1 MTKKKPSYFWASY
14 ADLMTSLFFIMLTLF
29 VLTILVMH
37 NNAKVVKEELDFI
50 KQMYAAHEK
59 IDSTYFA
66 YNAEHKKH
74 VMKIDVAFETGKAD
88 IKNIGSNKLKALED
102 AGKAIQKFIS
112 TSSVDSDI
120 YEVRYLLVIE
130 GQASK
135 DNYHIDNFMNNDVLS
150 YQRALA
156 LKKYWETNSINF
168 PADKCELLVSGSGQD
183 GQMRIIPDN
192 KQNTANQRFLIHI
205 IPKPDLLQK
214 NNKKR

>member
-1 MTKKKPSYFWASY
+1 MTKKKQSYFWASY

-66 YNAEHKKH
+66 YNTEHKKH
-74 VMKIDVAFETGKAD
+74 ILKIDVSFETGKAD
-88 IKNIGSNKLKALED
+88 IYNIGFDKLQALED
-102 AGKAIQKFIS
+102 AGKAIQRFIS
-112 TSSVDSDI
+112 ASSTDSDL

-135 DNYHIDNFMNNDVLS
+135 DNYHIDNCSNNDVLS

-156 LKKYWETNSINF
+156 LKKYWETNIINF
-168 PADKCELLVSGSGQD
+168 PVDRCELLVSGSGQD
-183 GQMRIIPDN
+183 GQMRMMPDN
-192 KQNTANQRFLIHI
+192 RDNKANQRFLIHI
-205 IPKPDLLQK
+205 IPKPDLVQK
-214 NNKKR
+214 NKSK

>member
-1 MTKKKPSYFWASY
+1 MTKKKQSYFWASY

-66 YNAEHKKH
+66 YNTEHKKH
-74 VMKIDVAFETGKAD
+74 ILKIDVSFETGKAD
-88 IKNIGSNKLKALED
+88 IYNIGFDKLQALED
-102 AGKAIQKFIS
+102 AGKAIQRFIS
-112 TSSVDSDI
+112 ASSTDSDL

-135 DNYHIDNFMNNDVLS
+135 DNYHIDNCSNNDVLS

-168 PADKCELLVSGSGQD
+168 PVDRCELLVSGSGQD
-183 GQMRIIPDN
+183 GQMRMMPDN
-192 KQNTANQRFLIHI
+192 RDNKANQRFLIHI
-205 IPKPDLLQK
+205 IPKPDLVQK
-214 NNKKR
+214 NKSK